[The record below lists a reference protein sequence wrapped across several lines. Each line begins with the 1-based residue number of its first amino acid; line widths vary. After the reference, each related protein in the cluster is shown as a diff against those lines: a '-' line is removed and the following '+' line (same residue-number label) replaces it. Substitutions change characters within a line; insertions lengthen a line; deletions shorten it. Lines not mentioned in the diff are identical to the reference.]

1 MSGVLLAL
9 KRLCERLTLL
19 LFIPCLAS
27 DSPIGLDAGKETCLY
42 MREFYSETNG
52 I

>member
-1 MSGVLLAL
+1 MSSVLLAL

-27 DSPIGLDAGKETCLY
+27 DSPIGSDAGKETCLY
-42 MREFYSETNG
+42 MRELYSETNG